1 MTDPIMADPPS
12 PDQARPHPTAD
23 PASDQSAAY
32 DVDVIHLSDF
42 RLPGG
47 TTSSIAEE
55 VRVQSEVGL
64 TTALVHAA
72 SSITNYPNAWSA
84 HMQRILD
91 LPRVHIASARSR
103 VHARVLIIRHPT
115 VIYSAKPTFEGI
127 SADTVVVVVNHAA
140 IDAAGTQHYPVEDT
154 DRRVR
159 ELFGKEPIWAPIGP
173 VVRQT
178 VLQQTRRVPLRDADW
193 VNVFGMPDHLRERT
207 GFIGDRPVI
216 GRHSRPQPGKWPA
229 TAKDIRA
236 AYPESAAFQVEILGG
251 AQVAESKLKYVP
263 ERWNVIPFG
272 GEDPYHFL
280 SRIDFWVYMHHPD
293 LKEAFGRAAME
304 AMAAGCVAIMPPY
317 MKDLFGDAGLYAT
330 PGEVQ
335 KLVTSLYADPERFL
349 EMSHRAQQFARGFR
363 PHAHIERLEELGV
376 HPPARNTIAQDDAA
390 AHQGRGAACP
400 RHVLVLSG
408 DDVGPAG
415 AGVLP
420 EHLPE
425 SRDAAGAAYENV
437 QLLRALQDRSDRLV
451 HIRFSKDAP
460 PHTESAVPTVV
471 VATAHAMNATEADW
485 QEYLS
490 QRIARM
496 GDVVEPTDVVV
507 IGDCLSDGALRGMH
521 QLTGRRSWIRPGASR
536 AQDESSLAYQ
546 GQFSRVILAG
556 GDRASDIA
564 DSVMGEGN

>member
-1 MTDPIMADPPS
+1 MTGPG
-12 PDQARPHPTAD
+12 T
-23 PASDQSAAY
+23 AY

-47 TTSSIAEE
+47 TTSSISEE

-84 HMQRILD
+84 HMQKILG
-91 LPRVHIASARSR
+91 LPRVHVASARSR
-103 VHARVLIIRHPT
+103 LHAKVLVIRHPT
-115 VIYSAKPTFEGI
+115 VIYSAKPNFEGI

-140 IDAAGTQHYPVEDT
+140 IDAGGTEHYPVEAT

-178 VLQQTRRVPLRDADW
+178 VLQQTTRVPLRETDW
-193 VNVFGMPDHLRERT
+193 VNVFGMPDHLGERT
-207 GFIGDRPVI
+207 GFISDKPVI

-236 AYPESAAFQVEILGG
+236 AYPESDAFYVEILGG

-263 ERWNVIPFG
+263 RRWNVIPFG

-317 MKDLFGDAGLYAT
+317 MEDLFGDAGLYAT
-330 PGEVQ
+330 PGQVQ

-349 EMSHRAQQFARGFR
+349 QMSHRAQQFARGFR

-376 HPPARNTIAQDDAA
+376 HPPDPSTIVEDRTPTLTAGRASRRN
-390 AHQGRGAACP
+390 
-400 RHVLVLSG
+400 VLVLSG
-408 DDVGPAG
+408 DDVA
-415 AGVLP
+415 ARDVAA
-420 EHLPE
+420 
-425 SRDAAGAAYENV
+425 RDAAAHDTPAPDGAPHETAPYDTAPHGTAPNDTAGFVEA
-437 QLLRALQDRSDRLV
+437 LRDRSDRLV
-451 HIRFSKDAP
+451 HMRISGDAA
-460 PHTESAVPTVV
+460 PHGETADPAVI
-471 VATAHAMNATEADW
+471 VATAEAMNAPDAEW
-485 QEYLS
+485 QEYVS

-496 GDVVEPTDVVV
+496 GDVVEPSDVVV
-507 IGDCLSDGALRGMH
+507 IGDCLSDGVVRGMH
-521 QLTGRRSWIRPGASR
+521 QLTGMRSWVRPGPGR

-546 GQFSRVILAG
+546 GQFSRVLTAGDESAAALA
-556 GDRASDIA
+556 DA
-564 DSVMGEGN
+564 VMGERGTVA